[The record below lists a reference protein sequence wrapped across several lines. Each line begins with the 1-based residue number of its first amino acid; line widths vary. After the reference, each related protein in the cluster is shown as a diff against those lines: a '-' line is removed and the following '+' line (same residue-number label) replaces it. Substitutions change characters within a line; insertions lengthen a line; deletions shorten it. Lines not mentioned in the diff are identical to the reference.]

1 MFEVVTCTEAQKIAL
16 ERQDDVIGHK
26 MLIYTI
32 EKADK
37 TREPIRKLTI
47 DFFKQELG
55 FKDQNIIFVDRME
68 FIGTPGKESTKFSA
82 ETKAAMSEFA
92 RPVFEDKQYS
102 LANQILNIALCE
114 T

>member
-1 MFEVVTCTEAQKIAL
+1 M
-16 ERQDDVIGHK
+16 
-26 MLIYTI
+26 MIYTI
-32 EKADK
+32 DKSDK

-55 FKDQNIIFVDRME
+55 FQDHNIIFVDRME
-68 FIGTPGKESTKFSA
+68 FIGDWKNGIFQTKFSD
-82 ETKAAMSEFA
+82 ETKEEMCLFA
-92 RPVFEDKQYS
+92 RIFFEDKQYS